1 MIQAS
6 PTVTEELM
14 CETYGNSSGS
24 SQPAMRAG
32 NLALP
37 RQSAAGRQGS
47 KKRVYSL
54 GSTSDPQGKRETR
67 LTPPLAVRSSTQKR
81 VVQGLKASKDDGS
94 FELLARQAERS
105 RTLPVAR
112 GARKG
117 MVGVRWAIGV
127 GMIGLVVLFGF
138 IRLSGSSE
146 RAEPDLSMPAQK
158 AALPGGLQEAKQE
171 PVAHA
176 GPAVSTPEKEAE
188 AAPAESQTKTKPQ
201 LVAQAKTKPAKGKK
215 ALHRKKAGKRLAR
228 AHRGRG

>member
-1 MIQAS
+1 MMHAS
-6 PTVTEELM
+6 LTASE
-14 CETYGNSSGS
+14 C
-24 SQPAMRAG
+24 
-32 NLALP
+32 
-37 RQSAAGRQGS
+37 S
-47 KKRVYSL
+47 KRRVYSL
-54 GSTSDPQGKRETR
+54 GTSADPQGKRETR
-67 LTPPLAVRSSTQKR
+67 VTPAITKRPQTHKR
-81 VVQGLKASKDDGS
+81 VVQGLKSSVDDAA
-94 FELLARQAERS
+94 FELMARQAERS
-105 RTLPVAR
+105 RTLPDEVAT
-112 GARKG
+112 GAKKG
-117 MVGVRWAIGV
+117 VVGVRWAIGV
-127 GMIGLVVLFGF
+127 GMVALVALFGF